1 LTNQL
6 DTRILQ
12 AVIIYEP
19 NQKRFQK
26 TRKIF
31 FMRITHLLSTTLA
44 SVLLSTGAIV
54 ADPLNGEYTIGNN
67 GDFKSVNAAVKTLQ
81 ENGVSGPVWLMLE
94 KGNYKEKLTIGN
106 IKGTNAMNVVTFESK
121 TGNSDDVVIETPAD
135 GADYIVLL
143 NAASFIAFEN
153 ITLENSASTYGNVVR
168 IEGDANGISF
178 KGAKLNG
185 VEGARTG
192 ANNAVVYCNPTG
204 AKNSYTFDDTEF
216 NNGSYGLYKSSAA
229 SAVRTMVSA
238 SLFFNQHEGGI
249 KLSNETSP
257 VLASNVISTMS
268 NFSEYKAMDLDKC
281 NSTAVITN
289 NIINAANG
297 RYGIF
302 LNDCSGSA
310 SSFSNINGNSISVG
324 GKDALYGVYLNG
336 ATDNQLINF
345 NRVKL
350 TIDSKQT
357 DNQAYYKNAST
368 GTNVNL
374 TNNLFYD
381 LTTGGYTILGNT
393 YKDFFNQLPS
403 ASGFLSV
410 SANGITIEKVTP
422 IK

>member
-1 LTNQL
+1 
-6 DTRILQ
+6 
-12 AVIIYEP
+12 
-19 NQKRFQK
+19 
-26 TRKIF
+26 
-31 FMRITHLLSTTLA
+31 MRLTHLLSATLA
-44 SVLLSTGAIV
+44 SVLLSTGIV
-54 ADPLNGEYTIGNN
+54 SADPLNGEYSVGDN
-67 GDFKSVNAAVKTLQ
+67 GDFKSITAAVKTLQ
-81 ENGVSGPVWLMLE
+81 ENGVTGPVWIMIE
-94 KGNYKEKLTIGN
+94 KGNYKERLSIDN

-121 TGNSDDVVIETPAD
+121 TGNSDDVVIETPKD
-135 GADYIVLL
+135 GAEYIVALSG
-143 NAASFIAFEN
+143 ASFISFEN
-153 ITLENSASTYGNVVR
+153 ITIENSSSTYGNVVR
-168 IEGDANGISF
+168 IEGEANGITF

-192 ANNAVVYCNPTG
+192 ANNAVIYCNPMGT
-204 AKNSYTFDDTEF
+204 KNSYTFDDTEF
-216 NNGSYGLYKSSAA
+216 NNGSFGLFKSSTAP
-229 SAVRTMVSA
+229 AVRTLISG
-238 SLFFNQHEGGI
+238 SLFFNQYEGGI
-249 KLSNETSP
+249 KLSNEVSP
-257 VLASNVISTMS
+257 VLANNVVSTMS
-268 NFSEYKAMDLDKC
+268 NFTEYKALDLDKC
-281 NSTAVITN
+281 NSTTVITN

-302 LNDCSGSA
+302 MNDCSGSA

-324 GKDALYGVYLNG
+324 GKEALYGVYLNG

-350 TIDSKQT
+350 TIDKKQA

-381 LTTGGYTILGNT
+381 LSTGGYTILGNT

>member
-1 LTNQL
+1 
-6 DTRILQ
+6 
-12 AVIIYEP
+12 
-19 NQKRFQK
+19 
-26 TRKIF
+26 
-31 FMRITHLLSTTLA
+31 MRLTHLLSTALA
-44 SVLLSTGAIV
+44 SVLLSTGV
-54 ADPLNGEYTIGNN
+54 VLADPLNGEYSIGDN
-67 GDFKSVNAAVKTLQ
+67 GDFKSLTAAVNTLQ
-81 ENGVSGPVWLMLE
+81 ENGVSGPVWVMIE
-94 KGNYKEKLTIGN
+94 KGNYKEKVSISN

-121 TGNSDDVVIETPAD
+121 TGNSDDVVIETPTA
-135 GADYIVLL
+135 GSDYIVSLSG
-143 NAASFIAFEN
+143 ASFVSFEN

-168 IEGDANGISF
+168 IEGEANGITF
-178 KGAKLNG
+178 KSAKLNG

-192 ANNAVVYCNPTG
+192 ANNAVIYCNPAG

-216 NNGSYGLYKSSAA
+216 NNGSFGLFKASAA
-229 SAVRTMVSA
+229 PAVRTMISG
-238 SLFFNQHEGGI
+238 SLFFNQYEGGI
-249 KLSNETSP
+249 KLSNEVSP
-257 VLASNVISTMS
+257 VLANNVVSTMS
-268 NFSEYKAMDLDKC
+268 NFAEYKALDLDKC
-281 NSTAVITN
+281 NSTTVITN

-324 GKDALYGVYLNG
+324 GKEALYGVYLNG

-350 TIDSKQT
+350 TIDSKQA